1 MNIETRDFR
10 KKFKEKYYKNYDESA
25 PIKKPRLYT
34 ALLVGV
40 LFFLT
45 MGLILHILYFVFGF
59 TYIYLV
65 CGEFAS
71 YMIAGIIWKIGDSK
85 NVCKDY
91 KRKLLEKSL
100 NAIDKTFDDEW
111 HPKDLYCR
119 EKCIDLFKQDYSKS
133 WGYLLSKIINKTV
146 AVWLTILFSLIT
158 YICPGVHDVESPL
171 AIWFLSF
178 FL

>member
-1 MNIETRDFR
+1 LNIETRDFR

-100 NAIDKTFDDEW
+100 NAIE
-111 HPKDLYCR
+111 
-119 EKCIDLFKQDYSKS
+119 
-133 WGYLLSKIINKTV
+133 
-146 AVWLTILFSLIT
+146 
-158 YICPGVHDVESPL
+158 DV
-171 AIWFLSF
+171 
-178 FL
+178 

>member
-111 HPKDLYCR
+111 HPK
-119 EKCIDLFKQDYSKS
+119 KKKKQTKH
-133 WGYLLSKIINKTV
+133 
-146 AVWLTILFSLIT
+146 FSLIT

-171 AIWFLSF
+171 AIWFFVVF
-178 FL
+178 FVIQNGGAYIPKVAEKIAVDY